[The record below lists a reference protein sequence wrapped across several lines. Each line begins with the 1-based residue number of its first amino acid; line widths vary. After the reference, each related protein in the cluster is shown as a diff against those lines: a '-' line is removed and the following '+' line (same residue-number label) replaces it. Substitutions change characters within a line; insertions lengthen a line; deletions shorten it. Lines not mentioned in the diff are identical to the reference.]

1 MLNFFRQDQGYKD
14 GSYLKTWDGRED
26 NEHLVEAF
34 AKFDSGSASF
44 RDDVY
49 QGLRQ
54 RYPA

>member
-1 MLNFFRQDQGYKD
+1 MFND
-14 GSYLKTWDGRED
+14 GIAELIALLMRGQLQ
-26 NEHLVEAF
+26 HQVEVLAEL
-34 AKFDSGSASF
+34 DSGNDSF